1 MGKEQSKVANANGNV
16 INEIEIIE
24 APQTTNILL
33 IVLVVVIVGKTLI
46 KTFLWHRQSLKRKYF
61 NKALS
66 MDQLA

>member
-1 MGKEQSKVANANGNV
+1 MGKTESKVANPNGNV

-24 APQTTNILL
+24 APQTTNVLL
-33 IVLVVVIVGKTLI
+33 IVLVVLIAGKVVV
-46 KTFLWHRQSLKRKYF
+46 KSFMWHRQSLKRKYL